1 MRLSWTAIASSA
13 LLGVT
18 ACKGFP
24 LPWKSEP
31 ASADARHEGALAGMS
46 EEPAQVRLELQD
58 IHYDGW
64 SLRGRF
70 LITPEAGS
78 IRLDKRLIESTAL
91 SMKSV
96 TDCNTGRPVEFM
108 VMDVFAK
115 PPREEDVLLLKPG
128 YWYGKD
134 IRLPLI
140 AEAPDR
146 QRGPACIHA
155 EIEFHSLEKTPTL
168 LHVRAEIPARSETE
182 APPGASL
189 D

>member
-1 MRLSWTAIASSA
+1 
-13 LLGVT
+13 
-18 ACKGFP
+18 
-24 LPWKSEP
+24 
-31 ASADARHEGALAGMS
+31 
-46 EEPAQVRLELQD
+46 
-58 IHYDGW
+58 
-64 SLRGRF
+64 
-70 LITPEAGS
+70 
-78 IRLDKRLIESTAL
+78 
-91 SMKSV
+91 MKSV
-96 TDCNTGRPVEFM
+96 TDCSTGRPVEFM

-146 QRGPACIHA
+146 QRGPACIRA
-155 EIEFHSLEKTPTL
+155 EIEFHSLEETPTL
-168 LHVRAEIPARSETE
+168 IHVRAEIPVQPETE